1 MYVDHFGMKTKPEH
15 KNLEIMMHC
24 GKYLSVVVDQ
34 HQEDGVTIYF
44 FFQLIKNLMV
54 SIAKYYFQHS

>member
-1 MYVDHFGMKTKPEH
+1 MKTKPEH

-24 GKYLSVVVDQ
+24 EKYLSVVVDQ
-34 HQEDGVTIYF
+34 HQEDGVTIYS

>member
-1 MYVDHFGMKTKPEH
+1 MKTKPEH
-15 KNLEIMMHC
+15 KNLEIMIHC

-34 HQEDGVTIYF
+34 HQEDGVTIYSL
-44 FFQLIKNLMV
+44 FQLIKNLMV